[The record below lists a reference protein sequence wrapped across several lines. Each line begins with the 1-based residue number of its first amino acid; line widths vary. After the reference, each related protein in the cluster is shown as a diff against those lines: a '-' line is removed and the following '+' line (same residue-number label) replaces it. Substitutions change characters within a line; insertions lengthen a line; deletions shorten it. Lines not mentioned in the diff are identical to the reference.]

1 MNPILLNPKI
11 DSSASTTEQL
21 AQMKSYLRQFKEQ
34 VELILMNIDSDN
46 MSEKFQDEVYEGLS
60 KKIMGNKSISEIA
73 QTAGML
79 RMSVKDLEGS
89 MSSLTITVNG
99 IQSEVYDGQGNSRI
113 TQTANAIQSE
123 ITRATGAES
132 SLSSRITQ
140 TENEISSEV
149 SRAEGA
155 ESNLSSL
162 ISQTA
167 SAISLKVSKGEILD
181 GLEQEMSSEISI
193 TSNYIRLTSGG
204 STKFEVNANGT
215 VSITGEVYAD
225 EGTIGSFKFT
235 ERGGLLS
242 AQSDLTLT
250 GLIGCDVGF
259 FRTITLGSKGDGSL
273 ENGNISGYSAN
284 FSLFN
289 YKQVQWK
296 KLSSVGSNEYV
307 LTGGT

>member
-21 AQMKSYLRQFKEQ
+21 GQMKSYLRQFKEQ
-34 VELILMNIDSDN
+34 IELILMNIDSDN

-60 KKIMGNKSISEIA
+60 KKIMGDKSISEIA
-73 QTAGML
+73 QTAGMIK
-79 RMSVKDLEGS
+79 MSVKDLEGS
-89 MSSLTITVNG
+89 VASLTLTTSG
-99 IQSEVYDGQGNSRI
+99 IQTQVTAEVN
-113 TQTANAIQSE
+113 
-123 ITRATGAES
+123 RATGAEA

-140 TENEISSEV
+140 TANEISSEV

-167 SAISLKVSKGEILD
+167 SDISLKVSKSEIVGDLNNA
-181 GLEQEMSSEISI
+181 MSSEIQI
-193 TSNYIRLTSGG
+193 AANYIKLISGG
-204 STKFEVNANGT
+204 STLFEVNSNGT
-215 VSITGEVYAD
+215 VTVQGDLRAD
-225 EGTIGSFKFT
+225 EGWVGNFQITD
-235 ERGGLLS
+235 RGALLS

-250 GLIGCDVGF
+250 GLIGSEVGF

-273 ENGNISGYSAN
+273 ENGSISGYSAD
-284 FSLFN
+284 FTRFN

-296 KLSSVGSNEYV
+296 QLSTVGSNEYV
-307 LTGGT
+307 LSGGT